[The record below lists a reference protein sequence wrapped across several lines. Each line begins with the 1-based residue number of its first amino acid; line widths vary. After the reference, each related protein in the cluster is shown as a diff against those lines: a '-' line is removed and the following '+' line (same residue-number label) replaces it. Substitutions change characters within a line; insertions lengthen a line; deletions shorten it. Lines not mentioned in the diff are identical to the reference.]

1 VRVGARKGAD
11 YVAALNASTR
21 DVRIEGQRVT
31 EKLAEHPAFRG
42 AVRAY
47 AALYDLQHVPELKDL
62 LTYKSPTS
70 GDPVGTSFLQPET
83 LDDLEKRARMM
94 KTWADRSFGNLG
106 RTGDYLNSAIMA
118 MASAADWFGQV
129 DGRFADNIRNYY
141 EHVREHD
148 LLLTHTLIN
157 PQSNRATGPS
167 DQPDPFLAA
176 GIVEERDD
184 GIVIR
189 GARMLATIGPIA
201 DEIIVFPSTVLQARP
216 EDEPYAYAFAIPCD
230 TPGLRFLCRE
240 SLDYRK
246 SHFDHPLGSRFDE
259 MDAVA
264 IFDDVVVP
272 FERCFMIRHPELLT
286 RGRMYLET
294 GALTHMTHQV
304 VTRDLAKTEF
314 ILGLI
319 SVVCESIGIGGFE
332 HVQGKLAEAITA
344 RELIAASLRAAEAD
358 AAPNQWGVMSPA
370 WWPLNVARNWFPRTY
385 PRLREIVWQLA
396 ASGLFGLPTEGDA
409 TGESRQDVE
418 RYLQSATQ
426 SGVDR
431 VRLFRLAWDATV
443 SAFGGRQEVYEFFF
457 FGDPVRMAQAMV
469 GSYDRA
475 AFTERVR
482 AFLDEDGPIASR

>member
-1 VRVGARKGAD
+1 MGARRGAD
-11 YVAALNASTR
+11 YIEALNASER
-21 DVRIEGQRVT
+21 DIRIGGERVT
-31 EKLAEHPAFRG
+31 TKLGEHPAFRG
-42 AVRAY
+42 VVQAY
-47 AALYDLQHVPELKDL
+47 AALYDLQHDPELRDV

-70 GDPVGTSFLQPET
+70 GEPVGASFLQPET

-94 KTWADRSFGNLG
+94 KAWADRSFGNLG

-118 MASAADWFGQV
+118 MAAAADWFGQV
-129 DGRFADNIRNYY
+129 DGGFAENIRRYY

-157 PQSNRATGPS
+157 PQTNRAVGPAA
-167 DQPDPFLAA
+167 QPDPFLAA

-272 FERCFMIRHPELLT
+272 HERCFMIRHPELLT
-286 RGRMYLET
+286 RGRMYMET

-304 VTRDLAKTEF
+304 VTRGLAKTEF

-319 SVVCESIGIGGFE
+319 SLVGESIGIEGFE
-332 HVQGKLAEAITA
+332 HVQGKLAEVITA
-344 RELIAASLRAAEAD
+344 REVMAASLRAAEAD
-358 AAPNQWGVMSPA
+358 AAPNEWGVMSPS

-409 TGESRQDVE
+409 LGASRADVE

-426 SGVDR
+426 DGVER

-475 AFTERVR
+475 PYTERVR
-482 AFLDEDGPIASR
+482 AFLEEDGPIATR

>member
-1 VRVGARKGAD
+1 MGARRGAD
-11 YVAALNASTR
+11 YVEALNASER
-21 DVRIEGQRVT
+21 DIRIHGERVT
-31 EKLAEHPAFRG
+31 TGLADHPAFRNV
-42 AVRAY
+42 VRAY
-47 AALYDLQHVPELKDL
+47 AALYDLQHDPELRDV

-83 LDDLEKRARMM
+83 LDDLDKRGRMM

-129 DGRFADNIRNYY
+129 DPRFADNVRSYY

-157 PQSNRATGPS
+157 PQANRAAGPGS
-167 DQPDPFLAA
+167 QTDPFQAA
-176 GIVEERDD
+176 AIAEERDD
-184 GIVIR
+184 GVVIR

-240 SLDYRK
+240 SLDQGR
-246 SHFDHPLGSRFDE
+246 SRFDHPLSSRFDE

-264 IFDDVVVP
+264 IFDDVLVP
-272 FERCFMIRHPELLT
+272 FERCFMLRHPELLT
-286 RGRMYLET
+286 RGRMYTET

-304 VTRDLAKTEF
+304 VTRDLAKVEF

-319 SVVCESIGIGGFE
+319 SLIGESIGIEGFE
-332 HVQGKLAEAITA
+332 HVQNKLTEVIMA
-344 RELIAASLRAAEAD
+344 RELMASSLRAAEAD
-358 AAPNQWGVMSPA
+358 AAPNDWGIMSPA

-385 PRLREIVWQLA
+385 PRLREIAWQLA
-396 ASGLFGLPTEGDA
+396 ASGLFGLPTEADA
-409 TGESRQDVE
+409 TGDSREDVE

-426 SGVDR
+426 DGVDR
-431 VRLFRLAWDATV
+431 VKLFRLAWDATV
-443 SAFGGRQEVYEFFF
+443 SSFGGRQEVYEFFF
-457 FGDPVRMAQAMV
+457 FGDPVRMAQAVV
-469 GSYDRA
+469 GTYDRA
-475 AFTERVR
+475 PYTERVR
-482 AFLDEDGPIASR
+482 AFLDEDGPIAAR